1 MFDIEYKGGNAV
13 VITTKKSKLVVD
25 PRLSHVGLKDAS
37 VKDAVVLATDEQFA
51 LRGAG
56 ETLCIDGPGEYEIGD
71 FSLRGIAA
79 MRHIDTE
86 QDVKK
91 STIYRIEVG
100 DVRLALIGNID
111 YRLSDDQLEDLG
123 VVDMVIIPVGGGGY
137 TLDATNAAALVRK
150 IDSKVVIPVHYA
162 DSAAK
167 YEVPQESLE
176 VFLKEFGGEHE
187 VTNKYKVKSA
197 SSLPAVATVLEVTR
211 S

>member
-1 MFDIEYKGGNAV
+1 MCIRD
-13 VITTKKSKLVVD
+13 S
-25 PRLSHVGLKDAS
+25 SHVGLKDAS

-100 DVRLALIGNID
+100 DVRLALIGNIAVSYTHLD
-111 YRLSDDQLEDLG
+111 VYKRQSLYNLATSWGWPSNVYAARYG
-123 VVDMVIIPVGGGGY
+123 V
-137 TLDATNAAALVRK
+137 A
-150 IDSKVVIPVHYA
+150 
-162 DSAAK
+162 
-167 YEVPQESLE
+167 
-176 VFLKEFGGEHE
+176 
-187 VTNKYKVKSA
+187 
-197 SSLPAVATVLEVTR
+197 
-211 S
+211 